1 MAGGISL
8 RANQSSLQ
16 QKERPASFP
25 YPEPLLD
32 GSVRSKHFQRIFIFF
47 RISFDAISFPLKYF
61 QLERK
66 SVTLKQVL

>member
-32 GSVRSKHFQRIFIFF
+32 GSARSKHFQRIFFFF
-47 RISFDAISFPLKYF
+47 RFLLMQFLF
-61 QLERK
+61 F
-66 SVTLKQVL
+66 